1 MLLECD
7 FAIAK
12 LYRYLNKKQGNEQ
25 HVHVEKGLKKVRGY
39 GFKLSDEKCISQTK
53 IPWAT

>member
-25 HVHVEKGLKKVRGY
+25 HVTRGERVEKGERIR
-39 GFKLSDEKCISQTK
+39 F
-53 IPWAT
+53 